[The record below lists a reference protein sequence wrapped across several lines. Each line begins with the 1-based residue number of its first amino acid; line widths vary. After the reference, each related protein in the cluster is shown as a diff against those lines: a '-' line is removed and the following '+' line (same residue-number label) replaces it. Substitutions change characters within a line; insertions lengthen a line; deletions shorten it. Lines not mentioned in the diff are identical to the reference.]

1 MKKTIDSPI
10 PFLLAASLFLAGP
23 ATLCAADLPTVRY
36 QGQPTNCTLE
46 IQGTSTFH
54 DWEMK
59 STLMGGWVDFPA
71 GVSFDLSQ
79 TNLPGLKDGNLPASG
94 TYAILVRQIQS
105 QVSVGASVMDG
116 VMQDAMKETNF
127 HRIEY
132 HVTELKLQTPHVA
145 GQPFTFDAKGDL
157 AIAGVTNQ
165 VAFPVT
171 IEPLGKNAIV
181 IRGAAKLK
189 MTDYKV
195 TPPAPNIVGLGI
207 MKCGDDIK
215 VLFNWTLLQ
224 TPPKP

>member
-1 MKKTIDSPI
+1 MKKTIDIQI
-10 PFLLAASLFLAGP
+10 PLLLAASLLLAG
-23 ATLCAADLPTVRY
+23 AASLRAADLPTVRY
-36 QGQPTNCTLE
+36 EGRPTNSTLE

-59 STLMGGWVDFPA
+59 SSTMGGWMDFPA
-71 GVSFDLSQ
+71 AVSFDLSQ
-79 TNLPGLKDGNLPASG
+79 ATVPGLKDGLLPASG
-94 TYAILVRQIQS
+94 TFAILVRQIHS
-105 QVSVGASVMDG
+105 QVAVLPNVMDG

-157 AIAGVTNQ
+157 AIAGITNK

-171 IEPLGKNAIV
+171 IEPLGKSAIV
-181 IRGAAKLK
+181 IRGTAKLK

-195 TPPAPNIVGLGI
+195 PPPAPNIAGLGV

-224 TPPKP
+224 TAPKP